1 MDPLSEMLAALEIE
15 AAQPSRFEAAG
26 QWSLWFAGGR
36 HLKVGAVL
44 AGQCWITA
52 EGSEPVHLRTGE
64 GYLLASSRPYGT
76 ASDPALPAVDGQQVF
91 EGIYPDTVRYQTSA
105 DDPDRTI
112 IVGGAVSLDPT
123 SAALVVDH
131 LPSIVRI
138 EAGSAPGRALGPLLE
153 LIGQESAEDSLGASN
168 VREQLTK
175 VLFVQALRAL
185 IASDNR
191 PAGWLGALADE
202 AIAPA
207 LELIHREPG
216 RAWTVAELAEKVGMS
231 RSSFALRFRTLVGL
245 PPVDYLARWRILAAG
260 RALRSTDRTVH
271 SVATEF
277 GYGSESAFSN
287 AFKRV
292 TGQSPTSYRVRS
304 T

>member
-1 MDPLSEMLAALEIE
+1 MDALSQMLSFLNVE

-26 QWSLWFAGGR
+26 DWSLRFSGSR

-44 AGQCWITA
+44 AGACWITA
-52 EGSEPVHLRTGE
+52 EAAGPVFLQAGE
-64 GYLLASSRPYGT
+64 GYLLASARPYGT
-76 ASDPALPAVDGQQVF
+76 TSDPALEPIDGHRVF
-91 EGIYPDTVRYQTSA
+91 DGVYPGTVRYGTTA

-112 IVGGAVSLDPT
+112 LVGGSVSLDET

-138 EAGSAPGRALGPLLE
+138 GAESAPARALGPLLE
-153 LIGQESAEDSLGASN
+153 LLGEESAQDTLGATN

-185 IASDNR
+185 MASDNR
-191 PAGWLGALADE
+191 PAGWLGALTDE
-202 AIAPA
+202 TIAPA
-207 LELIHREPG
+207 LELIHREPA
-216 RAWTVAELAEKVGMS
+216 RQWTVAELAEKVGMS
-231 RSSFALRFRTLVGL
+231 RSSFALRFKTLVGL
-245 PPVDYLARWRILAAG
+245 PPVDYLARWRMLAAG
-260 RALRSTDRTVH
+260 RALRSTDRTVY

-277 GYGSESAFSN
+277 GYGSESAFST

-292 TGQSPTSYRVRS
+292 VGHSPAKYRS
-304 T
+304 G